1 MEHATAIPAEEPA
14 SRRSQFRQELDTLSE
29 TSEPQDRRGA
39 LAARLRAQT
48 GLNEAVLDQVV
59 RAFYARVRLDPDL
72 GPIFD
77 AHIDDWEAHFERM
90 VDFWASVA
98 LLAGR
103 YHRNALQAHRPLPL
117 QAAHF
122 ERWLALFDQTLQQET
137 TPAGR
142 QHLMEI
148 AQRIAGTLGSRLCPR

>member
-1 MEHATAIPAEEPA
+1 MDHATAIPAQEPA
-14 SRRSQFRQELDTLSE
+14 GERSRFRQELDILTE
-29 TSEPQDRRGA
+29 TSEPQDRRSA

-48 GLNEAVLDQVV
+48 GLNEVVLDQVV
-59 RAFYARVRLDPDL
+59 RAFYAQVRLDPDL
-72 GPIFD
+72 GPMFD
-77 AHIDDWEAHFERM
+77 AHIDDWEAHFQRM

-142 QHLMEI
+142 QHLMDI
-148 AQRIAGTLGSRLCPR
+148 AQRIAGTLSSRLCSR